1 MIDSSPY
8 VIPLIN
14 EGLKLKIMND
24 HRLMTNNQLDILRNL
39 DPPRNQGHDN
49 APLEWMITW
58 VGWGIT
64 DGTIL
69 NYKRSTYNNLQ
80 QMMLTLRGVCGLV
93 RDETKTRMPLA
104 YTHFIQVLA
113 DTFVFLALSVAL
125 YLTLDDMCLICVSI
139 ITLL

>member
-39 DPPRNQGHDN
+39 DPQRNQGHDN

-69 NYKRSTYNNLQ
+69 NYKRSTYNNLNKIK
-80 QMMLTLRGVCGLV
+80 LRFAFSVCMP
-93 RDETKTRMPLA
+93 TKKKFGK
-104 YTHFIQVLA
+104 Y
-113 DTFVFLALSVAL
+113 
-125 YLTLDDMCLICVSI
+125 
-139 ITLL
+139 